1 MVRLGLG
8 MCAALFTLMLL
19 IPVPMARV
27 GTSVRLTPGATVT
40 ARPDGRI
47 GASANLR
54 TWTSLPQDT
63 RVEVPAPQAFVGLQE
78 VSSFAA
84 TGPGPE
90 AAATIFQVIAPR
102 AALRA
107 GPAPDAR
114 VIGRLKIGQ
123 RVEILARLD
132 RDWPYVRLL
141 DSKTEGFVST
151 SELEPAP

>member
-8 MCAALFTLMLL
+8 ICAALFTLMLL

-27 GTSVRLTPGATVT
+27 GTPVRLTGGAAVT
-40 ARPDGRI
+40 AGPDGRI

-54 TWTSLPQDT
+54 TWTSLPQDSH
-63 RVEVPAPQAFVGLQE
+63 VEVPTPQVFVGLHE
-78 VSSFAA
+78 VASFAA
-84 TGPGPE
+84 TAPAPE

-123 RVEILARLD
+123 RVEVMARLD

-141 DSKTEGFVST
+141 DKKTEGFVSK
-151 SELEPAP
+151 SELEPAR

>member
-8 MCAALFTLMLL
+8 ICAVLFTLMLL
-19 IPVPMARV
+19 IPVPMARI
-27 GTSVRLTPGATVT
+27 GTPVRLTSGATVT
-40 ARPDGRI
+40 TRPDGRI
-47 GASANLR
+47 GASANLQ

-63 RVEVPAPQAFVGLQE
+63 RVEIPAPQAFVGLHE

-84 TGPGPE
+84 TAPGPE
-90 AAATIFQVIAPR
+90 TAATLFQVIAPR

-107 GPAPDAR
+107 DPAPNAR

-123 RVEILARLD
+123 RVEVLTRLE

-141 DSKTEGFVST
+141 DSKTEGFVSM
-151 SELEPAP
+151 SDLEPAP